1 MAFTSSRIGGPLRK
15 FSNSQSNISS
25 SDGILVKFIMSFCTC
40 AMKLITSGKVCPF
53 SVQRVSVVAEWNE
66 PVLNRSP

>member
-1 MAFTSSRIGGPLRK
+1 MGGQLRK
-15 FSNSQSNISS
+15 FSNSQSNMYS
-25 SDGILVKFIMSFCTC
+25 SDGIRVRFIMSFCTC
-40 AMKLITSGKVCPF
+40 AMKLITSGNVCPF